1 MVAKVGAAF
10 GMRILCYG
18 RPGGASATA
27 AVEAGYELAGSR
39 EALFGEADV
48 LSIHLKSTPETA
60 GCITAADLALM
71 KPSALLVN
79 TARAALIERGTLVSA
94 LQAGRPGYAALDVF
108 DEEPLPESD
117 PLLALPN
124 VLLTPH
130 LGYVTQENMEDYYHG
145 VVSEFLRQL
154 SQMPAV

>member
-1 MVAKVGAAF
+1 
-10 GMRILCYG
+10 
-18 RPGGASATA
+18 
-27 AVEAGYELAGSR
+27 
-39 EALFGEADV
+39 
-48 LSIHLKSTPETA
+48 
-60 GCITAADLALM
+60 M